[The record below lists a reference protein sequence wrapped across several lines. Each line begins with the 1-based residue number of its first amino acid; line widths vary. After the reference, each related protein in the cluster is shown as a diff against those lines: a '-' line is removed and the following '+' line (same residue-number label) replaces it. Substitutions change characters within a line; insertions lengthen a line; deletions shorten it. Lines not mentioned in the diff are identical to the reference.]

1 MLGDT
6 FIKRDLTTDSL
17 NIDIIINI
25 DIDTMESSNQ
35 VIESVKNSNS
45 NKLTKKERITKR
57 IKEMILES
65 TIHGLPNVLKTEAI
79 HLKIIWICLFLVTF
93 TVSIY
98 MILGNVNDY
107 LNYEV
112 TTNIDLVYEQPVIF
126 PTIS

>member
-1 MLGDT
+1 
-6 FIKRDLTTDSL
+6 
-17 NIDIIINI
+17 
-25 DIDTMESSNQ
+25 
-35 VIESVKNSNS
+35 
-45 NKLTKKERITKR
+45 
-57 IKEMILES
+57 MILES